1 MKTKRNGAVDFWRFI
16 FAAALVVFH
25 THVLDINGIYKQ
37 SAFPLHK
44 GSLAVE
50 FFLLTSGFL
59 LAMSMN
65 KPGRNNVFSWGSTWR
80 FIKGKIM
87 AFYPAFVICWILAFI
102 LTSAVFFTDVQD
114 LIIRFFRS
122 VFELTL
128 LRNAGYDV
136 ARVLPQAWYLSAM
149 ILVMFLLYPLYAMNK
164 KRFEYYIAPMIALF
178 VLGYLFFNTESLLN
192 PSKEMFFTFKG
203 NLRVL
208 AEICLGVVCYN
219 FYRILKDVEFTR
231 FGSVVLAGMELF
243 GYVFAIL
250 YMQFYKKFPTHIQF
264 AVLLFL
270 AVSITVSFSE
280 KSVISPLFDN
290 RFCNLLGRYSL
301 YPFLMYSMFAE
312 TLPAIFP
319 NLRMKQL
326 IAVYL
331 AFTFGSSAVVMAL
344 HRTATR
350 KYRSYKKRKSKEQ
363 KALETEGEE
372 AKEIG

>member
-1 MKTKRNGAVDFWRFI
+1 MKTKRNGAIDFWRFV
-16 FAAALVVFH
+16 FAAVLVVFH
-25 THVLDINGIYKQ
+25 THVLNINDLYKAD
-37 SAFPLHK
+37 SFPLHK

-65 KPGRNNVFSWGSTWR
+65 KPGRNISFSWGSTWR

-87 AFYPAFVICWILAFI
+87 AFYPAFVICWVLAFI
-102 LTSAVFFTDVQD
+102 LTSAVFFTDVHD
-114 LIIRFFRS
+114 LIVRFFRS

-149 ILVMFLLYPLYAMNK
+149 ILVMFLLYPLYALNK
-164 KRFEYYIAPMIALF
+164 KRFEYYIAPMIALLI
-178 VLGYLFFNTESLLN
+178 LGYLFFTTESLLN
-192 PSKEMFFTFKG
+192 PSKEMFFTYKG
-203 NLRVL
+203 NLRAL

-219 FYRILKDVEFTR
+219 FYRKLKEVEFTR
-231 FGSVVLAGMELF
+231 FGAVVMAGIELF
-243 GYVFAIL
+243 GYIFAIL
-250 YMQFYKKFPTHIQF
+250 YMQYYKKFPNHIQF
-264 AVLLFL
+264 TVLFFL

-290 RFCNLLGRYSL
+290 KFCNLLGRYSL

-312 TLPAIFP
+312 TLPVIFP
-319 NLRMKQL
+319 NMRMKYL
-326 IAVYL
+326 IIVYIVL
-331 AFTFGSSAVVMAL
+331 TFGASAIVMAL
-344 HRTATR
+344 HRTVSK
-350 KYRSYKKRKSKEQ
+350 KYRSYKKRKSKAQ
-363 KALETEGEE
+363 KASETVGEG